1 MNLFLPLYSC
11 GMGLE
16 SGWKKQ
22 DEEDKVQ
29 EEQFSSLGTYYI
41 QGVPLNT
48 TFEGWGSLIAK
59 SLSTDEL
66 SIMLKIS

>member
-41 QGVPLNT
+41 QGVPLNN
-48 TFEGWGSLIAK
+48 GWRSFIAK
-59 SLSTDEL
+59 SLSADEL